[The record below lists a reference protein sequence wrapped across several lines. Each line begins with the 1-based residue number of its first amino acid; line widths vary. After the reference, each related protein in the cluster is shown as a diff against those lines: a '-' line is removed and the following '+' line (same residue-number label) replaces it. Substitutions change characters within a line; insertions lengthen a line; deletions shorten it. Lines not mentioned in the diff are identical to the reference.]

1 MKNVDIE
8 KINDFFEKAR
18 QNPDLLKR
26 EMKVEVAWNMD
37 ENNSQMFSTI
47 TYPIGKQIF
56 YIDQVDFLGGK
67 GRAPN
72 PIQYCLLGLAS
83 CFLATFSTVCKE
95 MNLNINSVKII
106 AKNKLNLSLPLG
118 ISEEKVSEG
127 VDFEIIVDSPESNEK
142 IEEVK
147 RIALSKCPA
156 VWCMKN
162 QIPVNATV
170 QHTNLSET
178 NLL

>member
-1 MKNVDIE
+1 MKNVDIG
-8 KINDFFEKAR
+8 KINDFVEKAK
-18 QNPDLLKR
+18 QNPDLLKK
-26 EMKVEVAWNMD
+26 EMKVEVVWDMD

-47 TYPIGKQIF
+47 TYPMGSQVF
-56 YIDQVDFLGGK
+56 YVDQVDFLGGK

-127 VDFEIIVDSPESNEK
+127 IDFEIIVDSFENKEK
-142 IEEVK
+142 IEEAK
-147 RIALSKCPA
+147 KIALSKCPA

-162 QIPVNATV
+162 PIPVNAAV
-170 QHTNLSET
+170 QHTNLSQT
-178 NLL
+178 K